1 MKRALVILF
10 ALALAGPLFS
20 EGETLK
26 QSELYTSIT
35 TMQGDGYTLQVREAG
50 PIEKNKATG
59 GGYALDGDPFVHRDF
74 IPPSQPDG
82 LQGVA
87 LDAHSIQLTFL
98 ASTDNIRVLRYNIYR
113 DGHQVATSPTTSY
126 TDSGLTAMTLYHY
139 NVQAVDKSL
148 NLSPLSDTVTVA
160 TLDPTTQNAPP
171 RFVVSPFVR
180 YLTSTEAV
188 IGFTTDKATNATVDN
203 GPTAAYG
210 SSVTQADYLTDHV
223 VSLTGLAPGT
233 RYHYRVTVNDFSG
246 HGPVVSKDDS
256 FSSSFGGDAQAPTF
270 RDGPEVGYLSDTIA
284 VITFT
289 TNEDA
294 KGSVSFGTGSPSGSR
309 EDEPDFDTIHAVTL
323 ANLSPSTSYSY
334 QVSISDRSGN
344 GPVLSQTRT
353 FTTRNNPDGE
363 APEIVRKPDI
373 EYVSDH
379 LAIITWDT
387 DKLSDAA
394 VNFGTSRGTYDR
406 LATSPVLAM
415 HHLVALT
422 DLSPDSQYFFTAWS
436 TDPSGNASDK
446 TREKVFT
453 TNRSPDKNP
462 PAIMNIRV
470 VAGGT
475 TATISWSTS
484 ELSDGKLVFGTRSG
498 EFSGQVYDG
507 ALLEDHV
514 VTVQGLVTGTTY
526 YFEVVARDPSGNEG
540 QSKQYSFRTDWHDN
554 GNGNGHGNGNGQDNG
569 NGHDN
574 GNGNPGGG
582 GMGNGNG

>member
-1 MKRALVILF
+1 MKRLLVLL
-10 ALALAGPLFS
+10 LALAVVGPLFS
-20 EGETLK
+20 DGETLR

-59 GGYALDGDPFVHRDF
+59 GGYELDGDPFVVRDF

-98 ASTDNIRVLRYNIYR
+98 ASTDNIRVIRYNIYR
-113 DGHQVATSPTTSY
+113 DGHQVGTSPTTSY
-126 TDSGLTAMTLYHY
+126 TDSGLTATTLYHY

-160 TLDPTTQNAPP
+160 TLDPTSQNSAP

-180 YLTSTEAV
+180 YVTSTVAV
-188 IGFTTDKATNATVDN
+188 IGFTTDKATSATVDY
-203 GPTAAYG
+203 GLTASYG
-210 SSVTQADYLTDHV
+210 SSVAQADYLTEHV
-223 VSLTGLAPGT
+223 VSLTGLALGT
-233 RYHYRVTVNDFSG
+233 RYHYRVTVNDFGG
-246 HGPVVSKDDS
+246 HGPVVSRDDT
-256 FSSSFGGDAQAPTF
+256 FSTSFGADTQAPSYT
-270 RDGPEVGYLSDTIA
+270 DGPDIGYLSDTTA

-289 TNEDA
+289 TSEDA
-294 KGSVSFGTGSPSGSR
+294 KGSVSFGIGSPSGSR
-309 EDEPDFDTIHAVTL
+309 EDEADFDTIHAVTL
-323 ANLSPSTSYSY
+323 ANLVPSTTYSY

-344 GPVLSQTRT
+344 GPVLSQTKS
-353 FTTRNNPDGE
+353 FTTRNNPDTSV
-363 APEIVRKPDI
+363 PEIVKKPDI
-373 EYVSDH
+373 EYVSDRM
-379 LAIITWDT
+379 AIITWDT
-387 DKLSDAA
+387 DELSDAA

-406 LATSPVLAM
+406 LATSPALSR
-415 HHLVALT
+415 HHLVTLT
-422 DLSPDSQYFFTAWS
+422 SLSPDSQYFFTAWS
-436 TDPSGNASDK
+436 TDPNGNASDK

-462 PAIMNIRV
+462 PAIMNIQV
-470 VAGGT
+470 DAGAT
-475 TATISWSTS
+475 TATIHWSTS

-498 EFSGQVYDG
+498 EFNGQVYDG

-514 VTVQGLVTGTTY
+514 VTLQGLVNGTTY

-540 QSKQYSFRTDWHDN
+540 QSKQYSFRTDSHD
-554 GNGNGHGNGNGQDNG
+554 
-569 NGHDN
+569 HDN

-582 GMGNGNG
+582 GKGNGK